1 MAYVIDVAKHYGI
14 DVRIGIYGTMAYM
27 KAPEEAPKAPLS
39 SPEEAP
45 HTAPEGA
52 SILFFNEDE
61 TFVSPSGDERGGLG
75 TVWRAL
81 SQTQENYDFVALY
94 DEWRNGH
101 LRLRCQSIMSCLVVH
116 SNGDVPLCQNLDE
129 MLGNIHEQ
137 SLDEIF
143 NGASA
148 RQTQCRY
155 SRHCND
161 CWINFHRKYD
171 IILVRN
177 FERLLPKWLIEKF
190 YGPYQWTADPKQTYH
205 KHLKAIQ

>member
-1 MAYVIDVAKHYGI
+1 MAYVIDVAKHYDI

-27 KAPEEAPKAPLS
+27 KAPLS
-39 SPEEAP
+39 SPEGD
-45 HTAPEGA
+45 T
-52 SILFFNEDE
+52 IDE
-61 TFVSPSGDERGGLG
+61 TLSDKTIVAPSGA
-75 TVWRAL
+75 VWGAL
-81 SQTQENYDFVALY
+81 SQTQENFDFVALY
-94 DEWRNGH
+94 DQWRGGH

-116 SNGDVPLCQNLDE
+116 SNGDVPLCQNLDVV
-129 MLGNIHEQ
+129 LGNIHEQ
-137 SLDEIF
+137 TLDEIF

-148 RQTQCRY
+148 CQTQCQY
-155 SRHCND
+155 SKDCND

-190 YGPYQWTADPKQTYH
+190 YGQYQWTADPKQTYR

>member
-1 MAYVIDVAKHYGI
+1 MSL
-14 DVRIGIYGTMAYM
+14 
-27 KAPEEAPKAPLS
+27 LS
-39 SPEEAP
+39 
-45 HTAPEGA
+45 
-52 SILFFNEDE
+52 
-61 TFVSPSGDERGGLG
+61 
-75 TVWRAL
+75 
-81 SQTQENYDFVALY
+81 TQENYDFVALY

-101 LRLRCQSIMSCLVVH
+101 LRLRCQSIKCCLVVH
-116 SNGDVPLCQNLDE
+116 SNGDVPLCQNLDVV
-129 MLGNIHEQ
+129 LGNIHEQ

-148 RQTQCRY
+148 CQTQCQY
-155 SRHCND
+155 SRQCNE

-190 YGPYQWTADPKQTYH
+190 YGPYQWTADSKQTYR